1 MLAEEQNFDG
11 LVRLNRVLI
20 GKAEAVDSGWRTIL
34 DMDSTEVPVYGEHY
48 GKPRVMVRDGGDR
61 SPLAGNLRRDGGLC
75 AT

>member
-1 MLAEEQNFDG
+1 
-11 LVRLNRVLI
+11 
-20 GKAEAVDSGWRTIL
+20 
-34 DMDSTEVPVYGEHY
+34 MDSKYPLYALCSCSLWDASHNEHY